1 MSRRKKIGENKS
13 KKEKKE
19 GRERDSKE
27 KHEKSQK
34 ALPVEGNQGPGC
46 AQ

>member
-19 GRERDSKE
+19 GRERESKE